1 MIVYDVTRRDTFNHV
16 TTWLDDARKH
26 SNSNMVIMLIG
37 NKNDLDS
44 ERKVKKEEGE
54 ALAIEHRLLFM
65 ETSAKTPENVEE
77 AFNMIAKTIYEKIP
91 KYSSNGILGSG
102 STASDEDLP
111 PGWEVRLD
119 TFGRRYY
126 VDHNTRSTTWERPS
140 PLPQGWEV
148 RRDNRG
154 RVYYVDHNSRTTTW
168 QRPTVDS
175 LRQYAH
181 WQQQQGMIMREVGS
195 RFLYNNAA
203 GVNGTSNG
211 TNLTAVLPQSVSPAP
226 PGISPVPGAVSP
238 IPNGGAAVVEGT
250 AIVQPSDPATVPPV
264 ISASP
269 ADTEPLPDGWEKRV
283 DNNKRVYFVNHKN
296 KTTQWE
302 DPRTQGKELTGA
314 ALGPLPFG
322 WEMKLTAEGAP
333 YFVDHNTKSTTFADP
348 RLKGMPGVGSPK
360 RTFKWKITQFRYLC
374 HFNALPSHI
383 KISVT
388 RPNIFEDSFHQI
400 MRVPP
405 HELRRLVKTLFVH
418 WFVLH
423 HYSSIVY
430 DQLYRITCSKVFT

>member
-1 MIVYDVTRRDTFNHV
+1 
-16 TTWLDDARKH
+16 
-26 SNSNMVIMLIG
+26 MLIG
-37 NKNDLDS
+37 NKCDLDGD
-44 ERKVKKEEGE
+44 RKVKKEEGE

-77 AFNMIAKTIYEKIP
+77 AFNQVAKQIYEKIP

-111 PGWEVRLD
+111 PGWEVRMD

-175 LRQYAH
+175 LRQFAH
-181 WQQQQGMIMREVGS
+181 WQQQQGMIMREVGN

-203 GVNGTSNG
+203 GLNGTAG
-211 TNLTAVLPQSVSPAP
+211 VQGPVSPGP
-226 PGISPVPGAVSP
+226 PGISPVPAVSP
-238 IPNGGAAVVEGT
+238 IPNGGGEGSAPNGHVTESTSALHNPIPNLIPSAVVVGGGVPSVT
-250 AIVQPSDPATVPPV
+250 AS
-264 ISASP
+264 
-269 ADTEPLPDGWEKRV
+269 DTEPLPDGWERRM
-283 DNNKRVYFVNHKN
+283 DPNKRVYYVNHKN

-302 DPRTQGKELTGA
+302 DPRTQGKELTGS

-322 WEMKLTAEGAP
+322 WEIKFTNEGVP
-333 YFVDHNTKSTTFADP
+333 YFVDHNTKSTTFSDP
-348 RLKGMPGVGSPK
+348 RLKGMPALGSPK

-405 HELRRLVKTLFVH
+405 HELRR
-418 WFVLH
+418 FVLC
-423 HYSSIVY
+423 IDIGIDVY
-430 DQLYRITCSKVFT
+430 RYV

>member
-1 MIVYDVTRRDTFNHV
+1 
-16 TTWLDDARKH
+16 
-26 SNSNMVIMLIG
+26 MLIG
-37 NKNDLDS
+37 NKCDLDGD
-44 ERKVKKEEGE
+44 RKVKKEEGE
-54 ALAIEHRLLFM
+54 GLATEHRLLFM
-65 ETSAKTPENVEE
+65 ETSAKSPENVEE
-77 AFNMIAKTIYEKIP
+77 AFTRIAKEIYEKIP

-111 PGWEVRLD
+111 PGWEVRMD

-175 LRQYAH
+175 LRQFAH
-181 WQQQQGMIMREVGS
+181 WQQQQGIIMREVGN
-195 RFLYNNAA
+195 RFLYNNAGLN
-203 GVNGTSNG
+203 GVNGTSVQG
-211 TNLTAVLPQSVSPAP
+211 SVSPSPGP
-226 PGISPVPGAVSP
+226 PGISPVPLSP
-238 IPNGGAAVVEGT
+238 TPNGGERSSPNGLVAESSSTLSVSNTLSNTLSVSNTLPLSNTLPVPNSPSSAVVVGG
-250 AIVQPSDPATVPPV
+250 V
-264 ISASP
+264 ASVP
-269 ADTEPLPDGWEKRV
+269 ADTEPLPDGWERRM
-283 DNNKRVYFVNHKN
+283 DPNKRVYYVNHKN

-302 DPRTQGKELTGA
+302 DPRTQGKELTGS

-322 WEMKLTAEGAP
+322 WEIKFTNEGVP

-348 RLKGMPGVGSPK
+348 RLKGMTPLSSPK

-383 KISVT
+383 KITVT

-405 HELRRLVKTLFVH
+405 HELRR
-418 WFVLH
+418 FVLW
-423 HYSSIVY
+423 I
-430 DQLYRITCSKVFT
+430 